1 MSVFLMNNLFYQ
13 CRATHVLQASRVTSS
28 SPPIHIGKARPI
40 PTGVGHAPLND
51 HGKINKRRDKMEQM
65 CATCKFAQGFAFG
78 PGISGPEEGVKC
90 TNSEFA
96 RYLDELQKG
105 TSYQQEFNEHG
116 FINIF
121 RVEAVA
127 SHKGEE
133 CQFWEAQDR
142 K

>member
-1 MSVFLMNNLFYQ
+1 MKQ
-13 CRATHVLQASRVTSS
+13 
-28 SPPIHIGKARPI
+28 I
-40 PTGVGHAPLND
+40 
-51 HGKINKRRDKMEQM
+51 
-65 CATCKFAQGFAFG
+65 CATCKFAKGFAFG

-90 TNSEFA
+90 INSELA

-105 TSYQQEFNEHG
+105 TSYQHEFNEHG

-127 SHKGEE
+127 SDKGEE
-133 CQFWEAQDR
+133 CQFWEAQNR